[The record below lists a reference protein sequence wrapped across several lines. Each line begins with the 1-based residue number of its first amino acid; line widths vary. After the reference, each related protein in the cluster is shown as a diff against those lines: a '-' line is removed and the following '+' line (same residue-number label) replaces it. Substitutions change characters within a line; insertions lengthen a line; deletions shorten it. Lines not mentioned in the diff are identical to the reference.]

1 MAYLWLNIWC
11 EICKICKTTT
21 TAKTELAHHSFSP
34 WCKPKHH
41 YNCSYWVSN
50 CILCL
55 HFDVT
60 HVQNLL
66 GIDETQLLLHLCFLA
81 FLGRVTPKLFLQ
93 SGGPENLFVWANCL
107 CYYISIILY
116 TIMFSML
123 CSRCWERIECVGLEE
138 SSLWD
143 QKTCLCYPV
152 LCVISICVSC
162 TQMYRCGFMYICNT
176 FCCVPLI
183 FRKPSLLLTPWS
195 VNMMVGTGGQAHEWT
210 KTQTPSNPDINPT
223 FLVNDILPFS
233 VYIYIILWLL
243 HVCVCVCVCACVCV
257 RLCVYVWQC
266 VTEWMCV
273 TEWVSV
279 WLPVCVCVCVYLC
292 VYVCQGVSV
301 CVCVRMCVSE
311 YVCVFTH
318 FCKLPGLLQ
327 SMFCP
332 TGTRGRNKK

>member
-1 MAYLWLNIWC
+1 MHSLHDANLNI
-11 EICKICKTTT
+11 IT
-21 TAKTELAHHSFSP
+21 TA
-34 WCKPKHH
+34 
-41 YNCSYWVSN
+41 VSN

-60 HVQNLL
+60 HAQNLL
-66 GIDETQLLLHLCFLA
+66 WYWWNTAAFASMFSCFSGKSNLKKNLA
-81 FLGRVTPKLFLQ
+81 IR
-93 SGGPENLFVWANCL
+93 GPENLFVWANCL

-116 TIMFSML
+116 TVMFSML
-123 CSRCWERIECVGLEE
+123 CSRCWERIECAGWEE

-210 KTQTPSNPDINPT
+210 KTQTPSNPDLNPT

-233 VYIYIILWLL
+233 VYIYISSCGCCM
-243 HVCVCVCVCACVCV
+243 CVCVCVHVCVWDCVC
-257 RLCVYVWQC
+257 
-266 VTEWMCV
+266 MCD
-273 TEWVSV
+273 SV
-279 WLPVCVCVCVYLC
+279 
-292 VYVCQGVSV
+292 
-301 CVCVRMCVSE
+301 
-311 YVCVFTH
+311 
-318 FCKLPGLLQ
+318 
-327 SMFCP
+327 
-332 TGTRGRNKK
+332 